1 LQKVILIS
9 FIAVYLLVSCSTARR
24 STRITTD
31 SLAAAETIIGN
42 AIGNNISNH
51 GFNIGRADIFYNI
64 DGVSGR
70 FIAGIKFRKPDTLLI
85 TLRHTTGVEIGRIY
99 MNNDTLLVNDR
110 INRRIMYGD
119 PVYLADRY
127 GIERKVLMTALG
139 DLVIN
144 DPGNLRNN
152 TGQKCQKGLMRID
165 DRFEGGSIIYGIDC
179 EKMKLATAIVLRGAR
194 NERIDISYSNY
205 IRKGNHLIPGRIE
218 AEDLN
223 NKAKIRMEIKS
234 IEIPWEGRIEF
245 VPGNKYKP
253 MILR

>member
-1 LQKVILIS
+1 MQKIIYIS
-9 FIAVYLLVSCSTARR
+9 YIAVFLIASCSPVRR
-24 STRITTD
+24 SVRTGTY
-31 SLAAAETIIGN
+31 SMSAPEIIGK

-70 FIAGIKFRKPDTLLI
+70 FIAGIRYSKPDTLLI
-85 TLRHTTGVEIGRIY
+85 ILRHSTGVEIGRIY
-99 MNNDTLLVNDR
+99 LNNDTLLVNDR
-110 INRRIMYGD
+110 INRRMMYGD

-127 GIERKVLMTALG
+127 GIDRKAFMTALG

-144 DPGNLRNN
+144 DPGSLRNFS
-152 TGQKCQKGLMRID
+152 GQRCQKGIIRLD
-165 DRFEGGSIIYGIDC
+165 DRFEGGNIAYGIDC
-179 EKMKLATAIVLRGAR
+179 EKMKVSTAVVLRGAR

-205 IRKGNHLIPGRIE
+205 IRKGGHIIPGRIE
-218 AEDLN
+218 AVDLQ

-234 IEIPWEGRIEF
+234 IDIPWEGRIDF
-245 VPGNKYKP
+245 IPGNRYKP